1 MQAEW
6 DKKKARRKKVE
17 AAAMQPPTDAAVRL
31 YDEGV
36 ELAMNIRMRRSA
48 EGREVTITGKRKLL
62 LTYVVAGNFQS
73 TSVSPCLGRV

>member
-6 DKKKARRKKVE
+6 DKKEARRKKVA

-48 EGREVTITGKRKLL
+48 EGREVTITGKRKLF
-62 LTYVVAGNFQS
+62 LTWLRE
-73 TSVSPCLGRV
+73 TSN